1 MLLQESGSCALS
13 GAVSLCNPFNLVVAD
28 EDLRKGF
35 NLVYTKTL
43 ANGLSKIFKK
53 YYLEII
59 LIFINTFALLW
70 LPG

>member
-53 YYLEII
+53 
-59 LIFINTFALLW
+59 
-70 LPG
+70 